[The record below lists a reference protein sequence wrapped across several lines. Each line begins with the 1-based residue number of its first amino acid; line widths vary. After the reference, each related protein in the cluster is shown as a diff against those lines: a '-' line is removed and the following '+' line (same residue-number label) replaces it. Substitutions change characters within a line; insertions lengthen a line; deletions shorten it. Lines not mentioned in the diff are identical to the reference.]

1 LKEGGIVKSLNIYP
15 GQIYVEMEY
24 DKVKIF
30 IVCFYI
36 IKVFFKEVYD
46 V

>member
-15 GQIYVEMEY
+15 GQIFVEMEY
-24 DKVKIF
+24 DEVKIF

-36 IKVFFKEVYD
+36 MILFKEVYD